1 MIVRAAL
8 FFIVFAIAAFS
19 FYWAAF
25 RTNFFNAAR
34 LAEIVKVG
42 LIAIVA
48 VLSAAV
54 ALGFVI
60 IADKIL

>member
-8 FFIVFAIAAFS
+8 FFIVFALAAFS
-19 FYWAAF
+19 FYWMVF
-25 RTNFFNAAR
+25 RTKFFNAAR
-34 LAEIVKVG
+34 IAEIVKTG
-42 LIAIVA
+42 LIVLVA